1 MTGVYLTHSD
11 AHSLVSR
18 LEPASMGAAVNSS
31 RWSDLVSGL
40 CVAGLLLPEAVAYAG
55 LARLSV
61 VHALTETMV
70 GLAIYAFFGGSRFAI
85 VAPTSSTAALA
96 AAAATSMT
104 GIVDATN
111 ASAYTQIFL
120 ALVLVTGLMLWLL
133 ALAKQG
139 QLSSFISRPVL
150 RGFAFALAISI
161 VIKQLPD
168 ALGFALPQGAASDP
182 MRILIFAATHTG
194 LWHGPSILV
203 ALVSALLL
211 LALRR
216 WPQVPASMLVIVL
229 AIAASYWFDLQTR
242 GVSGIGLIEHLSLNM
257 SFPQIPYQDWVRVVE
272 MAFGLVM
279 LVFAESWGSMR
290 NLALPRG
297 DSLDANRELL
307 VLGTCNVG
315 SALFQ
320 GMPVG
325 AGFSASSANS
335 AAGAVSRKS
344 GAIALGAIVLV
355 LSFALPVLPL
365 LPRPVLAV
373 AVINALWHALSPKP
387 LIAVWHMNRD
397 RALVI
402 GAAVAVLALGVLD
415 GMLAAIGLSV
425 LAALRR
431 FSQPVVHEL
440 GELGSTRNFVDL
452 NTQPG
457 ASALAGLL
465 ILRPEEPLFFGSA
478 ERVMAEVLS
487 RAKGRDDPT
496 TVILSLEESAD
507 LDSTAVEC
515 LLELDQALRRIN
527 KVLLLTRVK
536 TTVRELLTHW
546 DPMGL
551 GHPDRMFWSVAD
563 GVQFATAHAAY
574 ATGTESTT

>member
-1 MTGVYLTHSD
+1 MTESD
-11 AHSLVSR
+11 AAHTESFAEPRSTET
-18 LEPASMGAAVNSS
+18 LEYSS
-31 RWSDLVSGL
+31 RWGDVVSGL

-55 LARLSV
+55 LAHLPV
-61 VHALTETMV
+61 VHALTATMV
-70 GLAIYAFFGGSRFAI
+70 GLTIYALFGSSRFAI

-104 GIVDATN
+104 GVVSPAN
-111 ASAYTQIFL
+111 SVAYTQTFL
-120 ALVLVTGLMLWLL
+120 ALVLVTGVILWML

-182 MRILIFAATHTG
+182 MRILIFAAKHSE

-203 ALVSALLL
+203 SLSAAFLLV
-211 LALRR
+211 ALRR

-229 AIAASYWFDLQTR
+229 AIAASYWLDLQSK
-242 GVSGIGLIEHLSLNM
+242 GVHEIGRIEPLSFDMRL
-257 SFPQIPYQDWVRVVE
+257 PQIPYQDWVRVVE

-279 LVFAESWGSMR
+279 LVFAESWGSTR

-297 DSLDANRELL
+297 DTLDANRELL

-344 GAIALGAIVLV
+344 GAIALVAIVLV
-355 LSFALPVLPL
+355 LSFALSILQL

-373 AVINALWHALSPKP
+373 TVISALWHALSPKP
-387 LIAVWHMNRD
+387 LIDVWRMNRD
-397 RALVI
+397 RVLVV
-402 GAAVAVLALGVLD
+402 GAALAVLALGVLD

-440 GELGSTRNFVDL
+440 GELGSTRNYVDL
-452 NTQPG
+452 HAQPG
-457 ASALAGLL
+457 ALAVTGLL
-465 ILRPEEPLFFGSA
+465 ILRPEEPLFFGCA
-478 ERVMAEVLS
+478 ERVMAEVMT
-487 RAKGRDDPT
+487 RTKDRDGLT
-496 TVILSLEESAD
+496 TIVLSLEESAD

-515 LLELDQALRRIN
+515 LLELDRALSRIG

-536 TTVRELLTHW
+536 TTVRELMTRW
-546 DPMGL
+546 DPQGL

-563 GVQFATAHAAY
+563 GVEFARAFAAG
-574 ATGTESTT
+574 ANGAESGQPAS